1 MATIVKV
8 KETKRK
14 GEKDPRRRLRVNV
27 VKEKR
32 SVGFPPA
39 AVNFYDLHVHEPHRS
54 SSSLCL
60 SLPLPFSLVVRSRSS
75 LAHP

>member
-1 MATIVKV
+1 MAAIVKV

-54 SSSLCL
+54 SSSLSA
-60 SLPLPFSLVVRSRSS
+60 SLFFSLF
-75 LAHP
+75 LW